1 MVEMSRPLKRPT
13 PHQLLTASSKKH
25 KKQDEDSGTAHVLQL
40 QRVIGNQAVQ
50 RLLIARAVAADAPT
64 LDTASSTYFLSKPQ
78 VQSALAF
85 YKSQP
90 QRYSRNIIMDIQSE
104 VGTPPTG
111 RMTALDV
118 QAVAKR
124 QQEMNDA
131 GEKPVLKID
140 GKAGPRTLP
149 SIFKIGL
156 AKDEALDA
164 FSEKA
169 SALLTD
175 SQGKS
180 DEDIALELA
189 ADVNKRL
196 EDQKIP
202 PMKIDTK
209 QELAGRGAFDAGPWQ
224 LLLDKRQFIDD
235 TLRNMKDT
243 SATIYH
249 EARHAEQHFRIAQML
264 AGRRLSPER
273 IHKDT
278 GINLDIAKI
287 AFKDPLKPATMEAVI
302 AEGWHDSLFGDAGL
316 AARTRNTRE
325 IKAAFDARPAARK
338 ANKENP
344 SPQNQAK
351 QVAAEDRFDKAV
363 AEHDEL
369 PHEFDAERL
378 EDRVEKKL

>member
-1 MVEMSRPLKRPT
+1 
-13 PHQLLTASSKKH
+13 
-25 KKQDEDSGTAHVLQL
+25 
-40 QRVIGNQAVQ
+40 
-50 RLLIARAVAADAPT
+50 
-64 LDTASSTYFLSKPQ
+64 
-78 VQSALAF
+78 
-85 YKSQP
+85 
-90 QRYSRNIIMDIQSE
+90 MDIQFE
-104 VGTPPTG
+104 VGTAPTG

-124 QQEMNDA
+124 QHEMNDA

-149 SIFKIGL
+149 AIFKIGL

-164 FSEKA
+164 YSEKA

-196 EDQKIP
+196 QEQKIP

-209 QELAGRGAFDAGPWQ
+209 QELAGRGAFDARPWQ
-224 LLLDKRQFIDD
+224 LLLDKRQFTDD
-235 TLRNMKDT
+235 MLRNMKDT
-243 SATIYH
+243 IATIYH

-278 GINLDIAKI
+278 GINLDIAKL
-287 AFKDPLKPATMEAVI
+287 AFKDPLKPGTMEAVI

-316 AARTRNTRE
+316 EKRTRNTKE
-325 IKAAFDARPAARK
+325 IKAAFDARQAARK

-344 SPQNQAK
+344 SPQNQAR
-351 QVAAEDRFDKAV
+351 QTAAEARFEKAI

>member
-1 MVEMSRPLKRPT
+1 MVEMSRPLKR
-13 PHQLLTASSKKH
+13 TAVGLPSTTSPQKHDDDSK
-25 KKQDEDSGTAHVLQL
+25 TAHVLQL

-50 RLLIARAVAADAPT
+50 RLLIARAVEGDAPS
-64 LDTASSTYFLSKPQ
+64 LDTTTSSDDLSKPQ

-85 YKSQP
+85 YTSQP
-90 QRYSRNIIMDIQSE
+90 QRYTRNIIMDIQFE
-104 VGTPPTG
+104 VGTAPTG

-124 QQEMNDA
+124 QHEMNDA

-149 SIFKIGL
+149 AIFKIGL

-164 FSEKA
+164 YSEKA

-196 EDQKIP
+196 QEQKIP

-209 QELAGRGAFDAGPWQ
+209 QELAGRGAFDARPWQ
-224 LLLDKRQFIDD
+224 LLLDKRQFTDD
-235 TLRNMKDT
+235 MLRNMKDT
-243 SATIYH
+243 IATIYH

-278 GINLDIAKI
+278 GINLDIAKL
-287 AFKDPLKPATMEAVI
+287 AFKDPLKPGTMEAVI

-316 AARTRNTRE
+316 EKRTRNTKE
-325 IKAAFDARPAARK
+325 IKAAFDARQAARK

-344 SPQNQAK
+344 SPQNQAR
-351 QVAAEDRFDKAV
+351 QTAAEARFEKAI

>member
-1 MVEMSRPLKRPT
+1 MVEMSRPLKR
-13 PHQLLTASSKKH
+13 TAVGLPSTTSPQKHDDDSK
-25 KKQDEDSGTAHVLQL
+25 TAHVLQL

-50 RLLIARAVAADAPT
+50 RLLIARAVEGDAPS
-64 LDTASSTYFLSKPQ
+64 LDTTTSSDNLSKPQ

-85 YKSQP
+85 YTSQP
-90 QRYSRNIIMDIQSE
+90 QRYTRNIIMDIQFE
-104 VGTPPTG
+104 VGTAPTG

-124 QQEMNDA
+124 QHEMNDA

-149 SIFKIGL
+149 AIFKIGL

-164 FSEKA
+164 YSEKA

-196 EDQKIP
+196 QEQKIP

-209 QELAGRGAFDAGPWQ
+209 QELAGRGAFDARPWQ
-224 LLLDKRQFIDD
+224 LLLDKRQFTDD
-235 TLRNMKDT
+235 MLRNMKDT
-243 SATIYH
+243 IATIYH

-278 GINLDIAKI
+278 GINLDIAKL
-287 AFKDPLKPATMEAVI
+287 AFKDPLKPGTMEAVI

-316 AARTRNTRE
+316 EKRTRNTKE
-325 IKAAFDARPAARK
+325 IKAAFDARQAARK

-344 SPQNQAK
+344 SPQNQAR
-351 QVAAEDRFDKAV
+351 QTAAEARFEKAI